1 MAAAQENR
9 DRSAQ
14 NAECLQRICELR
26 IRTQQGWRHHQRIP
40 GREQSP
46 DRRDAVR
53 FGARIPQDGGNSL
66 TVIDKLKELGYTTIP
81 EEFYSYVSLWKS
93 WYVGKVENF
102 HQYRR
107 YNGHKWTKCN
117 RASLGMAK
125 KVCEDWANLL
135 MNEKVQIT
143 LEGQKE
149 QEFIDRVLTANNFT
163 VKANEMQEMKSALG
177 TVAYIPR
184 VVGQAINESG
194 EIVPGD
200 VSGIELDYVTIEHI
214 FPLAWQNGF
223 ITECA
228 FDSVVTRAGKNYL
241 YLQIHRKDENG
252 LYVIENSI
260 YRYENKTLSDVALAD
275 VPGFERIP
283 PVVHTGSD
291 KRQFVI
297 DRPNTA
303 NNLDYLLPV
312 GIPVYANAI
321 DVLRGVDCAYDCYVN
336 EFENGPMM
344 MMVKMPAT
352 RWEDGEPSLDD
363 NDRRFYLLPEDTQ
376 QGNVVET
383 ISPTLRTE
391 QLNVGLQD
399 QLNVLS
405 SKCGF
410 GETYYRF
417 DGGSVA
423 TATQVISENSTMF
436 RTIKKH
442 EIVLEQALVELCR
455 ILLRLG
461 NTAMNAGLNES
472 VEISIDFDDSIIE
485 DKATDFSRDM
495 QLLSAGIMNDWEF
508 RMRWMNED
516 EETAKASLP
525 SAQDMTTEDQNEV
538 E

>member
-1 MAAAQENR
+1 MA
-9 DRSAQ
+9 
-14 NAECLQRICELR
+14 ELKPCPFCGGEAV
-26 IRTQQGWRHHQRIP
+26 INVNP
-40 GREQSP
+40 
-46 DRRDAVR
+46 DAV
-53 FGARIPQDGGNSL
+53 
-66 TVIDKLKELGYTTIP
+66 
-81 EEFYSYVSLWKS
+81 
-93 WYVGKVENF
+93 
-102 HQYRR
+102 
-107 YNGHKWTKCN
+107 
-117 RASLGMAK
+117 
-125 KVCEDWANLL
+125 EDT
-135 MNEKVQIT
+135 Q
-143 LEGQKE
+143 G
-149 QEFIDRVLTANNFT
+149 
-163 VKANEMQEMKSALG
+163 
-177 TVAYIPR
+177 
-184 VVGQAINESG
+184 
-194 EIVPGD
+194 
-200 VSGIELDYVTIEHI
+200 
-214 FPLAWQNGF
+214 
-223 ITECA
+223 
-228 FDSVVTRAGKNYL
+228 
-241 YLQIHRKDENG
+241 
-252 LYVIENSI
+252 
-260 YRYENKTLSDVALAD
+260 
-275 VPGFERIP
+275 
-283 PVVHTGSD
+283 TGSD

-297 DRPNTA
+297 DRPNIA

-352 RWEDGEPSLDD
+352 RWEDDEPTLDN

-442 EIVLEQALVELCR
+442 EIILEQALKELCR

-461 NTAMNAGLNES
+461 NTAMNVGLNEE

-485 DKATDFSRDM
+485 DKQTDFSRDM
-495 QLLSAGIMNDWEF
+495 QLLTAGIMNDWEF
-508 RMRWMNED
+508 RMKWLNED
-516 EETAKASLP
+516 EATAKAALP
-525 SAQDMTTEDQNEV
+525 KMQDMTTEEETEV

>member
-1 MAAAQENR
+1 M
-9 DRSAQ
+9 
-14 NAECLQRICELR
+14 
-26 IRTQQGWRHHQRIP
+26 
-40 GREQSP
+40 
-46 DRRDAVR
+46 
-53 FGARIPQDGGNSL
+53 

-81 EEFYSYVSLWKS
+81 EDFYTYVSLWKS
-93 WYVGKVENF
+93 WYVGKVKGF

-143 LEGQKE
+143 LEGRRE
-149 QEFIDRVLTANNFT
+149 QEFVDRVLTANNFT
-163 VKANEMQEMKSALG
+163 VKSNEMQEMKSALG

-184 VVGQAINESG
+184 VVGQAVNESG
-194 EIVPGD
+194 EIVRGEA
-200 VSGIELDYVTIEHI
+200 SSIELDYVTIEHI
-214 FPLAWQNGF
+214 FPLAWQNGI

-228 FDSVVTRAGKNYL
+228 FDSMVTRTGKDYL

-260 YRYENKTLSDVALAD
+260 YRYENKTLSDALLTE

-297 DRPNTA
+297 DRPNIA

-312 GIPVYANAI
+312 GISVYANAI
-321 DVLRGVDCAYDCYVN
+321 DVLCGVDCAYDCYIN

-352 RWEDGEPSLDD
+352 RWEDDEPTLDD

-399 QLNVLS
+399 HLNMLS

-417 DGGSVA
+417 NGGSVA

-461 NTAMNAGLNES
+461 NTAMNAGLNED

-495 QLLSAGIMNDWEF
+495 HLLSAGIMNDWEF
-508 RMRWMNED
+508 RMKWMNED
-516 EETAKASLP
+516 EETAKAALP
-525 SAQDMTTEDQNEV
+525 KMQDMTTEGQDEV

>member
-1 MAAAQENR
+1 M
-9 DRSAQ
+9 
-14 NAECLQRICELR
+14 
-26 IRTQQGWRHHQRIP
+26 
-40 GREQSP
+40 
-46 DRRDAVR
+46 
-53 FGARIPQDGGNSL
+53 

-81 EEFYSYVSLWKS
+81 EDFYTYVSLWKS
-93 WYVGKVENF
+93 WYVGKVKGF

-143 LEGQKE
+143 LEGRRE
-149 QEFIDRVLTANNFT
+149 QEFVDRVLTANNFT
-163 VKANEMQEMKSALG
+163 VKSNEMQEMKSALG

-184 VVGQAINESG
+184 VVGQAVNESG
-194 EIVPGD
+194 EIVRGEA
-200 VSGIELDYVTIEHI
+200 SSIELDYVTIEHI
-214 FPLAWQNGF
+214 FPLAWQNGI

-228 FDSVVTRAGKNYL
+228 FDSMVTRTGKDYL

-260 YRYENKTLSDVALAD
+260 YRYENKTLSDALLTE

-297 DRPNTA
+297 DRPNIA

-312 GIPVYANAI
+312 GISVYANAI
-321 DVLRGVDCAYDCYVN
+321 DVLCGVDCAYDCYIN

-352 RWEDGEPSLDD
+352 RWEDDEPTLDD

-399 QLNVLS
+399 HLNMLS

-417 DGGSVA
+417 NGGSVA

-461 NTAMNAGLNES
+461 NTAMNAGLNED

-508 RMRWMNED
+508 RMKWMNED
-516 EETAKASLP
+516 EETAKAALP
-525 SAQDMTTEDQNEV
+525 KMQDMTTEGQDEV

>member
-1 MAAAQENR
+1 M
-9 DRSAQ
+9 
-14 NAECLQRICELR
+14 
-26 IRTQQGWRHHQRIP
+26 G
-40 GREQSP
+40 
-46 DRRDAVR
+46 
-53 FGARIPQDGGNSL
+53 
-66 TVIDKLKELGYTTIP
+66 
-81 EEFYSYVSLWKS
+81 
-93 WYVGKVENF
+93 
-102 HQYRR
+102 
-107 YNGHKWTKCN
+107 
-117 RASLGMAK
+117 K

-149 QEFIDRVLTANNFT
+149 QAFIDRILTANNFT

-184 VVGQAINESG
+184 VVGQSVSG
-194 EIVPGD
+194 TGEPIPGD
-200 VSGIELDYVTIEHI
+200 ASGIVLDYVTIEHI
-214 FPLAWQNGF
+214 FPLAWCNGF

-228 FDSVVTRAGKNYL
+228 FDSVVTVQGKTYL
-241 YLQIHRKDENG
+241 YLQIHRKDDLG
-252 LYVIENSI
+252 QYIIENSI
-260 YRYENKTLSDVALAD
+260 YRYENESLSDVKLSE

-283 PVVHTGSD
+283 PVVYTGND

-297 DRPNTA
+297 DRPNIA
-303 NNLDYLLPV
+303 NNFDYLLPV
-312 GIPVYANAI
+312 GISVFANAV

-336 EFENGPMM
+336 EFENGPMLLA
-344 MMVKMPAT
+344 VKMPAT
-352 RWEDGEPSLDD
+352 RWENDKPTLDPH
-363 NDRRFYLLPEDTQ
+363 DRRFYLLEEDTQ
-376 QGNVVET
+376 QGDVVT
-383 ISPTLRTE
+383 PIAPQLRTDK
-391 QLNVGLQD
+391 LNVGLQD
-399 QLNVLS
+399 QLNLLS

-436 RTIKKH
+436 RTIKKM

-461 NTAMNAGLNES
+461 NTAMNAGLNED

-485 DKATDFSRDM
+485 DKQTDFSRDM

-508 RMRWMNED
+508 RMKWMNED
-516 EETAKASLP
+516 EATAKAALP
-525 SAQDMTTEDQNEV
+525 KMQDMTTEQQNEV